1 MACTIHPV
9 SISADCKTI
18 SYTVTSGAVGTVA
31 ITITAPDLTT
41 YTDSLSLS
49 SGTADGTFTTV
60 TATSQHGVYQIQAVD
75 ADNAVGKGAVMSAC
89 NLDCCITKKTNEL
102 LDCDCDCEK
111 CSALLAQTQKI
122 FIMKQAAD
130 YNLEKYNAKTGGYNI
145 AYVSAAQAM
154 YNKILAICNDTC
166 GCDC

>member
-1 MACTIHPV
+1 MACIVHPV
-9 SISADCKTI
+9 SITADCKTI
-18 SYTVTSGAVGTVA
+18 SYTVSAASGTVN
-31 ITITAPDLTT
+31 ILIVAPDLTT
-41 YTDSLSLS
+41 YTDTVTIT
-49 SGTADGTFTTV
+49 SGSIVGTFLTT
-60 TATSQHGVYQIQAVD
+60 TATSQHGVYQIEATD
-75 ADNAVGKGAVMSAC
+75 SAGDIGKGAIMSAC
-89 NLDCCITKKTNEL
+89 DLDCCITKKTNEL

-130 YNLEKYNAKTGGYNI
+130 YNLEKYNAKTGGDNI